1 MTTTIASPVVLRRGL
16 PYWWNSY
23 TSMVRWELTK
33 LRLVVPVATAV
44 QILIG
49 AGFIFGIDLLFGG
62 LDQRS
67 ALYLSTGVLV
77 ITLITVGMVMGP
89 QFVAQAK
96 ASDQYD
102 FMWSLP
108 VPRTTAALA
117 WLTINSIIAVPG
129 MVIAVLA
136 ALWRFDLPLSVSLAA
151 VPAVLLVLGTGT
163 MVGYAFSH
171 AIPSPL
177 AINMISQVLI
187 FFILGFSPINYPID
201 RLPGWFAAIHQWL
214 PFHHMAEVI
223 RAGLTEGLVDGV
235 TRSYL
240 ILGSW
245 SVLAVVMTA
254 LVLGRRR

>member
-1 MTTTIASPVVLRRGL
+1 
-16 PYWWNSY
+16 
-23 TSMVRWELTK
+23 MVKWELTS
-33 LRLVVPVATAV
+33 LRLVIPTATAV
-44 QILIG
+44 QILTG

-89 QFVAQAK
+89 QFVAQHK
-96 ASDQYD
+96 AADQYD
-102 FMWSLP
+102 FLWSLP

-117 WLTINSIIAVPG
+117 WLTINSIIAIPG

-136 ALWRFDLPLSVSLAA
+136 ALWRFDLPLSITPAV
-151 VPAVLLVLGTGT
+151 VPAVAIVLLTGT
-163 MVGYAFSH
+163 MVGYAFAH
-171 AIPSPL
+171 AISSPV
-177 AINMISQVLI
+177 AIQLISQVLI
-187 FFILGFSPINYPID
+187 FVILGFSPINYPID
-201 RLPGWFAAIHQWL
+201 RLPGWFATAHEWL

-223 RAGLTEGLVDGV
+223 RAGLTDGLVGDV

-240 ILGSW
+240 VLGGW
-245 SVLAVVMTA
+245 AVLAVTTTA